1 MLKNYNLNKY
11 ITLKYLKSNMELGN
25 HEKEKNN
32 QKDQNE
38 NINKILPII
47 NKKENNLEIILMEKD
62 KEIINLSEK
71 NSQLNLNLENISNE
85 LKNKNMEISTLK
97 SDIQSLNNEKKLYE
111 EEIQKYQEEIS
122 KLNNTINEKDRKI
135 EEFNSSNDL
144 INKKYMD
151 LLEEQ
156 KNETNKLAENSLK
169 LQKEINELNTKL
181 VRKNRDIT
189 NLENIICKNREKD
202 NQLFIL
208 KKDLNEKENLIKEFQ
223 NKLIIA
229 NNDLQTSKNFNEE
242 RLKQI
247 YIHNI
252 NDKDNEII
260 SFVVNKIQNLILFI
274 DTDKNFDSNKENINE
289 NMVEIKED
297 CILYDLLDQNISI
310 LKNKIFNKYNS
321 ILRQNKE
328 MNSKCRLQK
337 IKNEELLK
345 TLNQIKNNHN
355 ETIGIL
361 SKKFNQMQNNSQN
374 KEDEIKKL
382 NRKISDLSNY
392 TFESVPKDIFNN
404 FYSNII
410 SKLDKEYLSEFN
422 LDENFLEQDTQ
433 TKMNNIL
440 NIIDLLVEK
449 IKSLNHFVEEY
460 DAYKIKV
467 NEIINKKMNFSN
479 EQNDEIKDLKN
490 NIQELNILLSQSNNY
505 LNKTRKENS
514 LLKNRILKLEN
525 SINMISKNNLIKN
538 NNNDSGYLLT
548 YNNDN
553 NRKGNPF
560 LED

>member
-62 KEIINLSEK
+62 KEIIKLSEK

-274 DTDKNFDSNKENINE
+274 DTDKNFDLKKENINE
-289 NMVEIKED
+289 NMIEIKED

-345 TLNQIKNNHN
+345 SLQQIKNNHN

-392 TFESVPKDIFNN
+392 TFESIPKDIFNN

-410 SKLDKEYLSEFN
+410 SKLDKEYLNEFN
-422 LDENFLEQDTQ
+422 LDENYLEQDTQ

>member
-1 MLKNYNLNKY
+1 
-11 ITLKYLKSNMELGN
+11 MEADN
-25 HEKEKNN
+25 SEKNIII
-32 QKDQNE
+32 QKEQNE
-38 NINKILPII
+38 QINKIIPLI
-47 NKKENNLEIILMEKD
+47 NNKENNLEIILMEKD
-62 KEIINLSEK
+62 KEIIKLSEK

-289 NMVEIKED
+289 NMIEIKED

-345 TLNQIKNNHN
+345 SLNQIKNNHN

-392 TFESVPKDIFNN
+392 TFESIPKDIFNN

-410 SKLDKEYLSEFN
+410 SKLDKEYLNEFN
-422 LDENFLEQDTQ
+422 LDENYLEEDTQ

-460 DAYKIKV
+460 NAYKIKV

-490 NIQELNILLSQSNNY
+490 NIQELNILLNQSNNY

>member
-1 MLKNYNLNKY
+1 
-11 ITLKYLKSNMELGN
+11 MELGN

-62 KEIINLSEK
+62 KEIIKLSEK

-345 TLNQIKNNHN
+345 SLNQIKNNHN

-392 TFESVPKDIFNN
+392 TFESIPKDIFNN

>member
-1 MLKNYNLNKY
+1 
-11 ITLKYLKSNMELGN
+11 MELGN

-85 LKNKNMEISTLK
+85 LKNKSMEISTLK

-274 DTDKNFDSNKENINE
+274 DTDKNFDSNKDNINE
-289 NMVEIKED
+289 NMIEIKED

-345 TLNQIKNNHN
+345 SLQQIKNNHN

-392 TFESVPKDIFNN
+392 TFESIPKDIFNN

-410 SKLDKEYLSEFN
+410 SKLDKEYLNEFN
-422 LDENFLEQDTQ
+422 LDENYLEEDTQ
-433 TKMNNIL
+433 TKMNNML
-440 NIIDLLVEK
+440 NIMDLLVEK

>member
-1 MLKNYNLNKY
+1 MNKY

-25 HEKEKNN
+25 HEKETNN

-62 KEIINLSEK
+62 KEIIKLSEK

-345 TLNQIKNNHN
+345 SLNQIKNNHN

-392 TFESVPKDIFNN
+392 TFESIPKDIFNN

-422 LDENFLEQDTQ
+422 LDENYLEQDTQ

>member
-1 MLKNYNLNKY
+1 MNKY

-62 KEIINLSEK
+62 KEIIKLSEK

-122 KLNNTINEKDRKI
+122 KLNNTINEKNRKI

-392 TFESVPKDIFNN
+392 TFESIPKDIFNN

-422 LDENFLEQDTQ
+422 LDENYLEQDTQ
-433 TKMNNIL
+433 TKINNIL

>member
-1 MLKNYNLNKY
+1 
-11 ITLKYLKSNMELGN
+11 MELGN
-25 HEKEKNN
+25 HEKERNN

-62 KEIINLSEK
+62 KEIIKLSEK

-274 DTDKNFDSNKENINE
+274 DTDKNFDLNKENINE
-289 NMVEIKED
+289 NMIEIKED

-310 LKNKIFNKYNS
+310 LKNKIFNKYIS

-345 TLNQIKNNHN
+345 SLQQIKNNHN

-382 NRKISDLSNY
+382 NHKISDWSNY

-422 LDENFLEQDTQ
+422 LDENYLEQDTQ
-433 TKMNNIL
+433 TKINNIL

>member
-1 MLKNYNLNKY
+1 
-11 ITLKYLKSNMELGN
+11 MELGN
-25 HEKEKNN
+25 HEKESNN

-122 KLNNTINEKDRKI
+122 KLNNTINEKNRKI

-181 VRKNRDIT
+181 IRKNRDIT

-345 TLNQIKNNHN
+345 SLNQIKNNHN

-392 TFESVPKDIFNN
+392 TFESIPKDIFNN

-422 LDENFLEQDTQ
+422 LDENYLEEDTQ

>member
-1 MLKNYNLNKY
+1 MNKY

-25 HEKEKNN
+25 HEKESNN

-62 KEIINLSEK
+62 KEIIKLSEK

-144 INKKYMD
+144 INKKYMN

-181 VRKNRDIT
+181 IRKNRDIT

-392 TFESVPKDIFNN
+392 TFESIPKDIFNN

-467 NEIINKKMNFSN
+467 NEIINKKMNLSN

>member
-1 MLKNYNLNKY
+1 
-11 ITLKYLKSNMELGN
+11 MELGN
-25 HEKEKNN
+25 HEKESNN

-122 KLNNTINEKDRKI
+122 KLNNTINEKNRKI

-274 DTDKNFDSNKENINE
+274 DTDKNFDMNKENINE

-345 TLNQIKNNHN
+345 SLNQIKNNHN

-392 TFESVPKDIFNN
+392 TFESIPKDIFNN

-410 SKLDKEYLSEFN
+410 SKLDKEYLNEFN
-422 LDENFLEQDTQ
+422 LDENYLEQDTQ

>member
-1 MLKNYNLNKY
+1 MNKY

-25 HEKEKNN
+25 HEKESNN

-62 KEIINLSEK
+62 KEIIKLSEK

-122 KLNNTINEKDRKI
+122 KLNNTINEKNRKI

-181 VRKNRDIT
+181 IRKNRDIT

-345 TLNQIKNNHN
+345 SLNQIKNNHN

-392 TFESVPKDIFNN
+392 TFESIPKDIFNN

-548 YNNDN
+548 YNNAN

>member
-1 MLKNYNLNKY
+1 MDSKNQEKDINANKEEHFKKL
-11 ITLKYLKSNMELGN
+11 I
-25 HEKEKNN
+25 
-32 QKDQNE
+32 
-38 NINKILPII
+38 PII

-62 KEIINLSEK
+62 KEIIKLSEK

-274 DTDKNFDSNKENINE
+274 DTDKNFDMNKENINE
-289 NMVEIKED
+289 NMIEIKED

-392 TFESVPKDIFNN
+392 TFESIHKDIFNN

-422 LDENFLEQDTQ
+422 LDENYLEQDTQ
-433 TKMNNIL
+433 TKINNIL

>member
-1 MLKNYNLNKY
+1 
-11 ITLKYLKSNMELGN
+11 MELGN
-25 HEKEKNN
+25 HEKETNN

-62 KEIINLSEK
+62 KEIIKLSEK

-392 TFESVPKDIFNN
+392 TFESIPKDIFNN

-422 LDENFLEQDTQ
+422 LDENYLEQDTQ

-440 NIIDLLVEK
+440 NIINLLVEK

>member
-1 MLKNYNLNKY
+1 MNKY

-62 KEIINLSEK
+62 KEIIKLSEK

-289 NMVEIKED
+289 NMIEIKED

-392 TFESVPKDIFNN
+392 TFESIPKDIFNN

-422 LDENFLEQDTQ
+422 LDENYLEQDTQ
-433 TKMNNIL
+433 TKINNIL

>member
-1 MLKNYNLNKY
+1 
-11 ITLKYLKSNMELGN
+11 MELGN

-62 KEIINLSEK
+62 KEIIKLSEK

-122 KLNNTINEKDRKI
+122 KLNNTINEKDKKI

-289 NMVEIKED
+289 NMIEIKED

-422 LDENFLEQDTQ
+422 LDENYLEQDTQ
-433 TKMNNIL
+433 TKINNIL

>member
-1 MLKNYNLNKY
+1 
-11 ITLKYLKSNMELGN
+11 MELGN

-62 KEIINLSEK
+62 KEIIKLSEK

-111 EEIQKYQEEIS
+111 EEIQKYQKEIS

-274 DTDKNFDSNKENINE
+274 DTDKNFDMNKENINE
-289 NMVEIKED
+289 NMIEIKED

-345 TLNQIKNNHN
+345 SLNQIKNNHN

-392 TFESVPKDIFNN
+392 TFESIPKDIFNN

-422 LDENFLEQDTQ
+422 LDENYLEQDTQ

-440 NIIDLLVEK
+440 NIINLLVEK

-538 NNNDSGYLLT
+538 KNNDSGYLLT

>member
-1 MLKNYNLNKY
+1 
-11 ITLKYLKSNMELGN
+11 MELGN
-25 HEKEKNN
+25 HEKETNN

-62 KEIINLSEK
+62 KEIIKLSEK

-328 MNSKCRLQK
+328 MNNKCRLQK

-392 TFESVPKDIFNN
+392 TFESIPKDIFNN

-410 SKLDKEYLSEFN
+410 SKLDKEYLNEFN
-422 LDENFLEQDTQ
+422 LDENYLEEDTQ

-440 NIIDLLVEK
+440 NIINLLVEK

>member
-1 MLKNYNLNKY
+1 
-11 ITLKYLKSNMELGN
+11 MELGN

-62 KEIINLSEK
+62 KEIIKLSEK

-274 DTDKNFDSNKENINE
+274 DTDKNFDSNKDNINE

-345 TLNQIKNNHN
+345 SLNQIKNNHN

-392 TFESVPKDIFNN
+392 TFESIPKDIFNN

-422 LDENFLEQDTQ
+422 LDENYLEQDTQ

-548 YNNDN
+548 YNNAN

>member
-1 MLKNYNLNKY
+1 MNKY

-25 HEKEKNN
+25 HEKETNN

-274 DTDKNFDSNKENINE
+274 DTNKNFDLNKENINE
-289 NMVEIKED
+289 NMIEIKED
-297 CILYDLLDQNISI
+297 CILYDLLDQTISI

-345 TLNQIKNNHN
+345 SLNQIKNNHN

-382 NRKISDLSNY
+382 NHKISDLSNY
-392 TFESVPKDIFNN
+392 TFESIHKDIFNN

-410 SKLDKEYLSEFN
+410 SKLDKEYLNEFN
-422 LDENFLEQDTQ
+422 LDENYLEEDTQ
-433 TKMNNIL
+433 TKMNNML

-449 IKSLNHFVEEY
+449 IKSLNYFVEEY

>member
-1 MLKNYNLNKY
+1 
-11 ITLKYLKSNMELGN
+11 MELGN
-25 HEKEKNN
+25 HEKESNN

-62 KEIINLSEK
+62 KEIIKLSEK

-229 NNDLQTSKNFNEE
+229 
-242 RLKQI
+242 
-247 YIHNI
+247 
-252 NDKDNEII
+252 
-260 SFVVNKIQNLILFI
+260 
-274 DTDKNFDSNKENINE
+274 
-289 NMVEIKED
+289 
-297 CILYDLLDQNISI
+297 DQNISI

-382 NRKISDLSNY
+382 NHKISDLSNY

-422 LDENFLEQDTQ
+422 LDENYLEQDTQ

-467 NEIINKKMNFSN
+467 NEIINKKMNLSN

>member
-1 MLKNYNLNKY
+1 
-11 ITLKYLKSNMELGN
+11 MELGN
-25 HEKEKNN
+25 HEKESNN

-202 NQLFIL
+202 NLLFIL

-289 NMVEIKED
+289 NMIEIKED

-392 TFESVPKDIFNN
+392 TFESIPKDIFNN

-410 SKLDKEYLSEFN
+410 SKLDKEYLNEFN
-422 LDENFLEQDTQ
+422 LDENYLEQDTQ
-433 TKMNNIL
+433 TKINNIL